1 MTEDDNQPIRYL
13 SHIDPRSSF
22 SQFSDNGLVQFQSV
36 AENEQYLLPAPFA
49 SGFPDNMNVSLLAVF
64 WDDANLTHEDGRLLY
79 QVRCRNE
86 TFYFFISIF

>member
-1 MTEDDNQPIRYL
+1 MTINLFDICL
-13 SHIDPRSSF
+13 ISTPRSSF

-64 WDDANLTHEDGRLLY
+64 WDDANLTHGDGRLLY
-79 QVRCRNE
+79 QVRCQQASWSA
-86 TFYFFISIF
+86 I